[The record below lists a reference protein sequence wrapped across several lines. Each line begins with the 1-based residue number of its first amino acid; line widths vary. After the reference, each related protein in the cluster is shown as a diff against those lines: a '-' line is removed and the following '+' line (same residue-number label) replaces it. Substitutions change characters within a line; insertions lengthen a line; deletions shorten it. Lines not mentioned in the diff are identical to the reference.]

1 MSEPTQPSANIL
13 IASDSTTTATLVKK
27 LLNNE
32 FENLY
37 TSTDPRKA
45 AEDFDLQRP
54 DVLVLAFGSLDKS
67 ERYGLGLYRQ
77 SKEIH
82 WQPHRTII
90 LCNKD
95 EVGRAYELCRD
106 EIFDDYVLFWPL
118 TYDAQRLPMA
128 VHHALRGLAVNKEGG
143 PTPREFAALVR
154 PLAKLEILLRQ
165 HMNQGDKHIESTGRA
180 ISQAEHEI
188 DAAFAGFSWR
198 LTQGE
203 LSGLVEVRNARAL
216 ELAFDRLKQEYIVTP
231 LQAIAKSVQPLK
243 QWAGEFRQASL
254 PHLESIHT
262 LNAMAEC
269 IEPMVMMVD
278 DDVFQHIIVSKLLKD
293 EGYRLVFVTSGIEAL
308 NMLRKIHPD
317 LILMDLSMPEMDGLE
332 VARRMKGVVRFAN
345 IPIIMITGKSE
356 ENVVTESLRVGA
368 IDFMVKPFGREALI
382 EKIAKVLGIK
392 EPPPSL
398 PDLKVADL

>member
-203 LSGLVEVRNARAL
+203 LSGLVEVRNTRAL
-216 ELAFDRLKQEYIVTP
+216 ELAFDRLKQEYIATP
-231 LQAIAKSVQPLK
+231 LQAVAESVQPLK
-243 QWAGEFRQASL
+243 RWADEFRQASL

>member
-13 IASDSTTTATLVKK
+13 IASDSTTAATLVKK
-27 LLNNE
+27 LLNDE

-45 AEDFDLQRP
+45 ANDFDLQRP

-82 WQPHRTII
+82 RQPHRTII

-95 EVGRAYELCRD
+95 EVVRAYELCRD
-106 EIFDDYVLFWPL
+106 EIFDDYVPFWPL

-128 VHHALRGLAVNKEGG
+128 VHHALRGLAVNKGGG

-154 PLAKLEILLRQ
+154 PLAKLEILLKQ
-165 HMNQGDKHIESTGRA
+165 QMTQGDKHIETTGRA

-203 LSGLVEVRNARAL
+203 LSGLVEVRNTRAL
-216 ELAFDRLKQEYIVTP
+216 ELAFDRLKQEYIATP
-231 LQAIAKSVQPLK
+231 LQAVAESVQPLK
-243 QWAGEFRQASL
+243 RWADEFRQASL
-254 PHLESIHT
+254 PHLESIRT
-262 LNAMAEC
+262 LNAMAERVQ
-269 IEPMVMMVD
+269 PMVMMVD
-278 DDVFQHIIVSKLLKD
+278 DDVFQHITVSRLLKD

-317 LILMDLSMPEMDGLE
+317 LILMDLSMPDMDGLE
-332 VARRMKGVVRFAN
+332 VVRRMKGVVRFAN

-356 ENVVTESLRVGA
+356 ENVVTESMKVGA

-398 PDLKVADL
+398 PDLKVSDL